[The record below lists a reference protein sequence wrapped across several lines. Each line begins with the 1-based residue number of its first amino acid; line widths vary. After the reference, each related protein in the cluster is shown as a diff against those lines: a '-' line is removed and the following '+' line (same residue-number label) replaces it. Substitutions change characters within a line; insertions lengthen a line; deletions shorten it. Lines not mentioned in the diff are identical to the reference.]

1 MGVVLVNYGIFNSNS
16 GGHTAHFAN
25 ALAEAGENVWVL
37 GAGDP
42 DAARDFGEVK
52 FNSCSFDDL
61 KEYVPT
67 RLTSALA
74 EPGAIVHGWTP
85 RETVKGVID
94 RLVAET
100 EVPYIVHLEDN
111 EDVIARSQLG
121 ADWDRFA
128 RSFDDP
134 AGATFPA
141 HLSHPVRSRALLKRA
156 AGVTVIADAL
166 RSTVETTAPIHLLE
180 PGVDASLFSPLASE
194 TERQA
199 ARRALYIAPD
209 AKVIVYHGNMHS
221 ANRRDMFSLYTALTI
236 LKRRGV
242 PVVLIRS
249 GVDHGADFDVSMEF
263 LRRDVIDLGLLPRDE
278 MVAILKL
285 ADVYVQPGAVDDF
298 NIYRLPSKVPE
309 FLALGRPVALPR
321 ANIGLQLKNDV
332 EAIVLDRGD
341 GLDIADRLERLFAN
355 PEQMRTV
362 GAAGRAFALREL
374 DWKRNAAALLGFY
387 RDVLLNKAETKKPT
401 KRVKAK

>member
-1 MGVVLVNYGIFNSNS
+1 MSVVLVNYGIFNSNS

-25 ALAEAGENVWVL
+25 ALADEGENVWVL
-37 GAGDP
+37 GAGNP
-42 DAARDFGEVK
+42 DDARDFGDVK
-52 FNSCSFDDL
+52 FNACSFDEL
-61 KEYVPT
+61 KGQIPA
-67 RLTSALA
+67 RLANALA
-74 EPGAIVHGWTP
+74 EPGAVVHGWTP
-85 RETVKGVID
+85 RETVRGVID

-100 EVPYIVHLEDN
+100 GVSYMIHLEDN
-111 EDVIARSQLG
+111 EGVIARSQLG
-121 ADWDRFA
+121 VGWDRFA

-134 AGATFPA
+134 PGATFPA
-141 HLSHPVRSRALLKRA
+141 HLSHPVRSRELLRGA

-166 RSTVETTAPIHLLE
+166 RATVEVSSPIHLLE

-194 TERQA
+194 VERQA
-199 ARRALYIAPD
+199 ARRKLYIAPD

-221 ANRRDMFSLYTALTI
+221 ANRRDMFSLYTALMI

-249 GVDHGADFDVSMEF
+249 GVDHGSDFDVSMEF
-263 LRRDVIDLGLLPRDE
+263 LRRDVIDLGLLPREE

-321 ANIGLQLKNDV
+321 ANLGLQLKDGV
-332 EAIVLDRGD
+332 QAIVLDRGD
-341 GLDIADRLERLFAN
+341 GLDIANRLEQLFAE
-355 PEQMRTV
+355 PERMQAM

-374 DWKRNAAALLGFY
+374 DWKRNAVSLLKFYKDALPHRANFK
-387 RDVLLNKAETKKPT
+387 KAT